1 MKLTR
6 GIEQAVC
13 IIALLATQDKS
24 IPVASEEIHKRLK
37 GSLTYTKKII
47 RKLVVAKMVNSVS
60 GNNGG
65 FTLAKKTD
73 EINLLDIVEALEGKI
88 ETYPDSGLIDKV
100 FEDKQILANQGTVV
114 MRNAFAEADM
124 LYREALRAKTVNQLL
139 EETLGSRPIRPV
151 NWNQADEGRE
161 LLIRKVM
168 KSIHGND
175 KDRMEKD

>member
-13 IIALLATQDKS
+13 IIALLSTQDYS

-47 RKLVVAKMVNSVS
+47 RKLVVGKMVNSVS

-73 EINLLDIVEALEGKI
+73 EINLLDIVEALEGTI
-88 ETYPDSGLIDKV
+88 RTYPDSGLIDKV
-100 FEDKQILANQGTVV
+100 FEDKQVLANQGTIV
-114 MRNAFAEADM
+114 MRNAFAKADM
-124 LYREALRAKTVNQLL
+124 LYREALRAKTVSQLL
-139 EETLGSRPIRPV
+139 EETLGSRPIGPI
-151 NWNQADEGRE
+151 NWNQADERRD

-168 KSIHGND
+168 KNIHGND
-175 KDRMEKD
+175 

>member
-13 IIALLATQDKS
+13 IIALLATQDQA

-65 FTLAKKTD
+65 FTLAKSTD
-73 EINLLDIVEALEGKI
+73 EINLLQIVEALEGTIK
-88 ETYPDSGLIDKV
+88 TYPDTGLIDKV
-100 FEDKQILANQGTVV
+100 FEDKQVLANQGTVV
-114 MRNAFAEADM
+114 LRNAFAEADM
-124 LYREALRAKTVNQLL
+124 LYREALRSKTVSQLL
-139 EETLGSRPIRPV
+139 AETLGSKEIRLI
-151 NWNQADEGRE
+151 NWNQAEERRE

-175 KDRMEKD
+175 